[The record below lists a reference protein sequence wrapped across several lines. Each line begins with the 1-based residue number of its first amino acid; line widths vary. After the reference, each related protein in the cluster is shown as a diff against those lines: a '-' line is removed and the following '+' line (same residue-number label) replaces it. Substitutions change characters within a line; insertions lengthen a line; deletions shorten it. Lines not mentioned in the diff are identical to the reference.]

1 MSKEISFSLLTK
13 GLAARFISDGMFRG
27 ELMPDIGCDYLL
39 SIAEDLKGSKADL
52 SNIAGEHGR
61 IAHVGCSILKA
72 YVRDTND
79 FRIQGHFKKAST
91 YYHQALTI
99 SAQRLNLSSP

>member
-1 MSKEISFSLLTK
+1 MSKEISFSPLTK
-13 GLAARFISDGMFRG
+13 GLAERFISDGMFHG

-39 SIAEDLKGSKADL
+39 SIADDLKGSKADL

-61 IAHVGCSILKA
+61 IARVGCSVLQT
-72 YVRDTND
+72 YVRGTND

-91 YYHQALTI
+91 YYQQALTI
-99 SAQRLNLSSP
+99 SAQRLNLA